1 MKKQV
6 ITTTKAPKA
15 VGPYSQGIRAGD
27 TIYVAGQIAL
37 DPETGKLVEGDIT
50 VQTKRVL
57 NNIAAVLEAAGS
69 SLEWVV
75 NATVFLRNLEDFK
88 AFNATYAEFFQ
99 DNPPARLTV
108 GVGDIFLGALIEMDA
123 IAIVPD

>member
-1 MKKQV
+1 MKKKV

-69 SLEWVV
+69 SLKWVV
-75 NATVFLRNLEDFK
+75 NTTVFLRNLEDFK
-88 AFNATYAEFFQ
+88 AFNAAYADFFQ
-99 DNPPARLTV
+99 ENPPARLTV